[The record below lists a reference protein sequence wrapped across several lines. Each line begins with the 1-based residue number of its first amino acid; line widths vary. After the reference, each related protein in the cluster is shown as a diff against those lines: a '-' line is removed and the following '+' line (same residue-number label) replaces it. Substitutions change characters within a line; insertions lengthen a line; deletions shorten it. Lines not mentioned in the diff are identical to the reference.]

1 MKRLEPAPGVHAF
14 YSGRDPGERFAP
26 GENWVD
32 DGALELGIA
41 VYAIVDGDEALVYDT
56 HVSVA
61 AAREIR
67 AHVEALGA
75 NRITVLLSHHHLDHV
90 AGTEAFADCEI
101 LAGARTAAH
110 LERDRAAIENGTL
123 EGPPAIDPLVMP
135 TRTLEDTETLTVGA
149 RTLELLQV
157 DIHSDDATVVWM
169 PEEGLLL
176 AGDTMED
183 TVTYVGEPE
192 GFERHLADLE
202 RLNDL
207 EPSRILPNHGNPEV
221 IAGGGY
227 NRGLIRA
234 TQQYIRALERMRE
247 DPELRDAPLQDVI
260 AGPLGARWITWFE
273 PYERVHRSNVRAVL
287 GV

>member
-56 HVSVA
+56 GVSVA

-90 AGTEAFADCEI
+90 AGTEAFAGCEI
-101 LAGARTAAH
+101 LAGKLTAAH
-110 LERDRAAIENGTL
+110 LERDRAAIEDGTL

-135 TRTLEDTETLTVGA
+135 TRILEGTETLTVGA
-149 RTLELLQV
+149 RTLELLPV

-169 PEEGLLL
+169 PEDRLLL

-207 EPSRILPNHGNPEV
+207 EPARILPNHGNPEV
-221 IAGGGY
+221 IAEGGY

-234 TQQYIRALERMRE
+234 TQQYIRALERMGE
-247 DPELRDAPLQDVI
+247 DPELRDVPLQDVI
-260 AGPLGARWITWFE
+260 AGPLGAGWVTWFE
-273 PYERVHRSNVRAVL
+273 PYERVHRSNVKTVL
-287 GV
+287 GT